1 MNEQT
6 IHDMFEKLKNKELN
20 EFFVNKSDF
29 LTVRMILVKRDDF
42 KHFRGTALRG
52 GDVLYQYM
60 EEQRS

>member
-52 GDVLYQYM
+52 GDVVYQYM